1 MVEESYEFCNDFD
14 KYISTETMLEVG
26 YSELKYK
33 LKKYNNAAVYANN
46 FYNRIKS
53 NYDWSNEA
61 NKLKDKIYNISE
73 VHLRNMTT
81 LYDLYRYY
89 HKIITIIDSPNE
101 NECWNYS
108 ETCVQKYEEANQNC
122 YRNTSKF
129 CDALKSFNEKYQTIG
144 EQPSLKCKIKTI
156 SLLPAYGEQSSEA
169 DISLEK
175 SKQIMEVTQSQ
186 QISYSAGS
194 VKTICVVIVTLFSI
208 FFISLIFYKYTP
220 VGPWCRGKIK
230 SKKKI
235 WKNSQEN
242 DQLLLHDSGYNDTN
256 NEDRIYDLSYS
267 L

>member
-1 MVEESYEFCNDFD
+1 
-14 KYISTETMLEVG
+14 MLEVG
-26 YSELKYK
+26 YGELKYSYSCVLQANEFIASVNELQTICGK
-33 LKKYNNAAVYANN
+33 FKHLFSLLFSDDWPYSSSDIQKANFLNFWLNKELKKYNNAAVYANN

-81 LYDLYRYY
+81 LYDLYGYY

-208 FFISLIFYKYTP
+208 FFISLIFYK
-220 VGPWCRGKIK
+220 VN
-230 SKKKI
+230 
-235 WKNSQEN
+235 KNP
-242 DQLLLHDSGYNDTN
+242 
-256 NEDRIYDLSYS
+256 I
-267 L
+267 